1 MKLAIIGSRNLHVE
15 NLSDYIPEGVTE
27 IISGGAHGID
37 SCARE
42 FAVQNGI
49 RLTEFLPDYRRYGRG
64 APLKRNNLIVDAAD
78 EVLAFWDGNSR
89 GTAYTI
95 RYAHEKSKNVRVIML

>member
-64 APLKRNNLIVDAAD
+64 APLKRNILIVDTTD

-95 RYAHEKSKNVRVIML
+95 SYAREKSKNVRVIML

>member
-64 APLKRNNLIVDAAD
+64 APLKRNILIVDAAD

-95 RYAHEKSKNVRVIML
+95 SYAREKNKNVRVIML